1 MDELL
6 PPDVISALLCL
17 CNVQHDLASPEF
29 APASTLAT
37 AFQRAQDAALAA
49 GRLLM
54 ATAATQAEQCELV
67 SGGLLADLAFRCA
80 APELARCVDDMLV
93 VGFAESIADRIVD
106 HWQDCRFTDH
116 LPPLVSDTCS
126 LKLQH
131 TASDPHGIADAA
143 AAAYDAYVQWLDDDH
158 FFDPQSQA
166 AHDVIVPEG
175 RLAAFDVLAA
185 FNRRSSA
192 AVMAGIIAESVWRN
206 ATAKL
211 GASLA
216 AIAAYD

>member
-6 PPDVISALLCL
+6 SSGLINTLSCF
-17 CNVQHDLASPEF
+17 CNLERDLAQPEF
-29 APASTLAT
+29 TPASTLAT

-49 GRLLM
+49 ARLLM
-54 ATAATQAEQCELV
+54 ATATTPAEQNKLV
-67 SGGLLADLAFRCA
+67 SDRLLADLAFRCA

-106 HWQDCRFTDH
+106 HWQDCRFSDH

-126 LKLQH
+126 LKVQH
-131 TASDPHGIADAA
+131 TTSDLYGIVDAA
-143 AAAYDAYVQWLDDDH
+143 AATYDAYVQWLDDDH

-175 RLAAFDVLAA
+175 RLAAYDVLVA
-185 FNRRSSA
+185 FNSRSTA
-192 AVMAGIIAESVWRN
+192 AMMAGIIAEAVWRD

-211 GASLA
+211 AASLA
-216 AIAAYD
+216 SITADD